1 MTEQRIRE
9 IMANPAKHESE
20 SDTPNE
26 YVYRLIKQAVNEA
39 LEMAA
44 DVAEVQIKPKQKP
57 IVLRDKN
64 IPIKDWTASVYKQSI
79 LNLKVK

>member
-1 MTEQRIRE
+1 MTKQRIRE
-9 IMANPAKHESE
+9 IMANPAKHKSE

-39 LEMAA
+39 LEEAA
-44 DVAEVQIKPKQKP
+44 EKAEAWVDTKGQ
-57 IVLRDKN
+57 
-64 IPIKDWTASVYKQSI
+64 WTTLKEEARVSKKSI